1 MMAAAYR
8 KMRVN
13 LLKNRRL
20 SRRLRMSGF
29 VAYVLT
35 AALYG
40 CETWNARAEDIR
52 RLESLQFRYLRRM
65 LGYTWEDRR
74 SFATIMNECRQAGVD
89 ILPIGV
95 MISRAR
101 LSYLGH
107 VLRMDD
113 DRLPK
118 MLLHAQLTARAL
130 NKTTKV
136 AGGQEFTLKDA
147 VLNDITSFGLLP
159 VGASSWHSFDRWN
172 AVVWLASDRDMWRKA
187 VKTDGVRHCL
197 DSWYASEAFKSN
209 KRHEKSDGVDYV
221 PKLPFHHSELSIKI
235 VSLSK
240 AIESG
245 AVSVGRGQHE
255 RKGVVLP
262 SLKPVHVP
270 YARIML
276 TELLEARS

>member
-1 MMAAAYR
+1 
-8 KMRVN
+8 
-13 LLKNRRL
+13 
-20 SRRLRMSGF
+20 
-29 VAYVLT
+29 
-35 AALYG
+35 
-40 CETWNARAEDIR
+40 
-52 RLESLQFRYLRRM
+52 M
-65 LGYTWEDRR
+65 LGYTWEDRK
-74 SFATIMNECRQAGVD
+74 SFATIINECRQVGVD

-118 MLLHAQLTARAL
+118 ILFHAQLTERAL
-130 NKTTKV
+130 NKTTKM

-147 VLNDITSFGLLP
+147 IKNDITSFGLLP
-159 VGASSWHSFDRWN
+159 VEAASWHSFDRWR
-172 AVVWLASDRDMWRKA
+172 AVVGLASDRDTWRKA

-197 DSWYASEAFKSN
+197 DFWYEAEAFKSN
-209 KRHEKSDGVDYV
+209 RRHEKTDGVDYV
-221 PKLPFHHSELSIKI
+221 PKLPFHHSELSIK
-235 VSLSK
+235 VVDLSK

-245 AVSVGRGQHE
+245 AVSVGRGRHE

-262 SLKPVHVP
+262 LLKPVHVP